1 MEVKEKN
8 IETEII
14 LEDSTTEEQKC
25 LKFEFQSI
33 ITSYGKTLSELSQE
47 HTLVLFFIK
56 WFGCPLCQE
65 VIYQI
70 GHLLP
75 SLLKLNTIPVIVHQQ
90 KDEAAE
96 SFIKKSRDLNVPYLA
111 YAKTT
116 KDLQELI
123 GIKSAPIMAHMGA
136 MKEMIELVCGE
147 KRRKLEIPYSVNN
160 PLSQFGVI
168 TIAND
173 LVKKKIIY
181 SSLEKRVDFGMLL
194 QQQGQSS
201 AFSEDYLTKILK
213 YYPDY
218 DYKTDFKRVAKE
230 RKSTMRNKKKTEDP
244 LTLQDVLE
252 SDIGRYYFKAFAVSE
267 YSIENLLLYE
277 EVLKY
282 TAMKD
287 KYIHKVSE
295 QLELA
300 KHIVNYYLLDSSPMQ
315 VNIQQKLANN
325 AMQAIEDFE
334 KEEKGDLDSVFDEII
349 SDVKKNCLN
358 DTFARFL
365 SSKHKSDYD
374 LSVKQNK
381 AINYFI

>member
-1 MEVKEKN
+1 MEQIEKIKE
-8 IETEII
+8 IELI
-14 LEDSTTEEQKC
+14 LEDTTTKEQQC
-25 LKFEFQSI
+25 IKFEFQSI
-33 ITSYGKTLSELSQE
+33 MTNYGKTLSELSQE

-65 VIYQI
+65 VIYQM
-70 GHLLP
+70 GQLLP
-75 SLLKLNTIPVIVHQQ
+75 SLLKLNTIPIIIHQQ

-96 SFIKKSRDLNVPYLA
+96 SFVTKSRDLNVKYLA
-111 YAKTT
+111 YACTT
-116 KDLQELI
+116 KDLQRLI
-123 GIKSAPIMAHMGA
+123 GINSAPIMAHMGA

-147 KRRKLEIPYSVNN
+147 KRRKLEIPYNVNN

-168 TIAND
+168 TVAND

-218 DYKTDFKRVAKE
+218 DYKTDFKRVAKV
-230 RKSTMRNKKKTEDP
+230 RKSTVRSAKKKEDP

-287 KYIHKVSE
+287 QYIHKVSE

-300 KHIVNYYLLDSSPMQ
+300 KHIVEYYLLDSSPMQ
-315 VNIQQKLANN
+315 VNIQQKLAKS
-325 AMQAIEDFE
+325 AVEAIEQFE
-334 KEEKGDLDSVFDEII
+334 KEEKVDLDSVFDEII
-349 SDVKKNCLN
+349 SDIKKNCLN

-374 LSVKQNK
+374 VSVKQNK
-381 AINYFI
+381 TINYFI